1 VLAVP
6 KLLYPM
12 VLKLKSKDPG
22 AWLKMASESKRQSKE
37 VYNNFIAI
45 ILAIKLEKILKLKVQ
60 EK

>member
-1 VLAVP
+1 
-6 KLLYPM
+6 M

-45 ILAIKLEKILKLKVQ
+45 ILEIKLEKILKLKVQ